1 MIDPEEFK
9 ERRLQKQQQ
18 RQQQHRKFIVK
29 LILAGIF
36 LVACGVL
43 IFVLSHPKTPTP
55 PEQTTPSE
63 TQTATQEQTRPEET
77 TIPENENT
85 VIHFAAVGDMNIT
98 DNVVSSGG
106 GEGDYSQPFL
116 DIAHLLSDADIAAMN
131 FEGNLCDAPYGNT
144 KSAPQSL
151 AKAISDMGVD
161 MLQLANSYTIHF
173 GMHGLA
179 TTINAVHSAGMEPLG
194 VYASQAEFKESKG
207 YTIRNVQGVKI
218 AFVAFTKGMNGLALP
233 AGNENCVNLLYT
245 DYASTYQQIN
255 TEGITSILEA
265 AQKEKPDITVAM
277 LHWGSEYNDTVSESQ
292 KTIKNLMLENGVD
305 IILGTHSHYLHEMEF
320 NPENGTFV
328 AYSLGDFFGDAQR
341 NGSEYS
347 VVLDLEITKDKETGE
362 TKVTNFGYTP
372 IFTVAEKDK
381 PLKVVRIAQA
391 MQAFESGYIDRVSQ
405 ETYDAMAYALERI
418 EARIQGE

>member
-9 ERRLQKQQQ
+9 QRRLEKQQQ
-18 RQQQHRKFIVK
+18 RQQQHRKLIVK
-29 LILAGIF
+29 LILAAIF
-36 LVACGVL
+36 LVICGVL
-43 IFVLSHPKTPTP
+43 IFVLARPGTKT
-55 PEQTTPSE
+55 PEQTLPSE
-63 TQTATQEQTRPEET
+63 TQTATQGQAQPAET
-77 TIPENENT
+77 TEAKNKNT
-85 VIHFAAVGDMNIT
+85 VIHFAAAGDMNIT
-98 DNVVSSGG
+98 DNVVASGG
-106 GEGDYSQPFL
+106 NEGDYSLPFL
-116 DIAHLLSDADIAAMN
+116 DVAHLLSGADIAAMN

-151 AKAISDMGVD
+151 AKAISNMGVD

-179 TTINAVHSAGMEPLG
+179 TTINAVHAAGMEPLG
-194 VYASQAEFKESKG
+194 VYASQADFKESKG

-255 TEGITSILEA
+255 TDGITSILEA
-265 AQKEKPDITVAM
+265 AEKEKPDITVAM
-277 LHWGSEYNDTVSESQ
+277 LHWGSEYNDTVSDSQ
-292 KTIKNLMLENGVD
+292 ETIKNLMLENGVD
-305 IILGTHSHYLHEMEF
+305 IILGTHAHYLHKMEF
-320 NPENGTFV
+320 NQENGTFV

-341 NGSEYS
+341 SGSEYS
-347 VVLDLEITKDKETGE
+347 VVLDLEITKDHETGE
-362 TKVTNFGYTP
+362 TKVTNFSCTP

-381 PLKVVRIAQA
+381 PLRVLRISQA
-391 MQAFESGYIDRVSQ
+391 MKAFETGYIDRVSQ
-405 ETYDAMAYALERI
+405 ATYDDLEYALQRI

>member
-9 ERRLQKQQQ
+9 QRRLEKQQQ
-18 RQQQHRKFIVK
+18 RQQQHRKLIVK

-36 LVACGVL
+36 LVVCGVL
-43 IFVLSHPKTPTP
+43 IFALSRPGTKTP
-55 PEQTTPSE
+55 PEQTLPSE
-63 TQTATQEQTRPEET
+63 TQNATQQQTQPEET
-77 TIPENENT
+77 TQPESKET

-98 DNVVSSGG
+98 DNVVKAGG
-106 GEGDYSQPFL
+106 GEGDFSQPFL
-116 DIAHLLSDADIAAMN
+116 DIAHLLSGADIAAMN
-131 FEGNLCDAPYGNT
+131 FEGNLCDAPYGDT

-179 TTINAVHSAGMEPLG
+179 TTINAVHAAGMEPLG
-194 VYASQAEFKESKG
+194 AYASQADFKESRG

-255 TEGITSILEA
+255 TEGITAILEA
-265 AQKEKPDITVAM
+265 AESEKPDITVAM

-292 KTIKNLMLENGVD
+292 EEIKNLMLENGVD
-305 IILGTHSHYLHEMEF
+305 ILLGSHSHYLHKMEF

-341 NGSEYS
+341 SGSEYS
-347 VVLDLEITKDKETGE
+347 VVLDLEITKNAETGE

-405 ETYDAMAYALERI
+405 TTYDAMAYALERI
-418 EARIQGE
+418 EARIKGE